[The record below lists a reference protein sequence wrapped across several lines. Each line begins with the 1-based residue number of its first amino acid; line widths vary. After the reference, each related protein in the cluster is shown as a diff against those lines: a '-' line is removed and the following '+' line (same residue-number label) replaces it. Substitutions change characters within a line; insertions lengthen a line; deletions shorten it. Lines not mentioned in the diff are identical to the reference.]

1 MTQCENWRGLAGS
14 HPLQSPRMKG
24 SEKMIEMIAMLCATI
39 VITMVKKQKI
49 PVFGQ
54 LTLTGEK
61 ALNWMKNGDEIC
73 VRTIWFCSVN
83 ALSDWNVPEWA
94 KDKGICAL
102 IFPVNIFENP
112 MFITQKSVLK
122 VLEAQCVLWEEA
134 GAECKIIGTK
144 LQGQKMQMHFP
155 EDGPSMKF
163 TRPEN
168 CPTYAPYEV
177 TILE

>member
-1 MTQCENWRGLAGS
+1 
-14 HPLQSPRMKG
+14 MKG

-102 IFPVNIFENP
+102 IFPLNVFENP

-122 VLEAQCVLWEEA
+122 VLEAQCVVWEEA

-163 TRPEN
+163 SRPEG

-177 TILE
+177 TILD